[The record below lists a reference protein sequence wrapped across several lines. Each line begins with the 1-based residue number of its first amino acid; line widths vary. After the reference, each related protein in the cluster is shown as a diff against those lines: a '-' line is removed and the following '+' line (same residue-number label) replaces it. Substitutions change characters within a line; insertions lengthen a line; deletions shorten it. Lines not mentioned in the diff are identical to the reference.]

1 MPAIAYQPPEA
12 NASFVLILK
21 NRDKPEDDNLSAEVE
36 IWEIETAAIL
46 SCLQRVRQ
54 RKPKEMKT
62 KREKEDARLP
72 AHVPG
77 HFITGK
83 RRKSQSR
90 GQKIAWQN

>member
-54 RKPKEMKT
+54 RKPKEMKKYVLT
-62 KREKEDARLP
+62 AIQASLD
-72 AHVPG
+72 VQ
-77 HFITGK
+77 F
-83 RRKSQSR
+83 
-90 GQKIAWQN
+90 WF